1 MSAEPRSRLPHT
13 WVLLAL
19 LALAAAL
26 ATHLVPAGE
35 YARVERDGR
44 VQVDPGSY
52 RPVEARPASLADLA
66 LAFPRGLEATA
77 RIVFFIL
84 LIGGAFAVVAA
95 TGAIDAGIGL
105 VLAACRNREGI
116 VVPALMLA
124 FAVGG
129 GTFGMAEETLP
140 FLPPLVLL
148 ARRLGYDEVTGGAI
162 ALVGA
167 GAGFAGAFLNPFTVG
182 VAQGIAGLPLFSGL
196 GFRAVVWAVMTSL
209 AIVHVTRY
217 SRRVRRAPAA
227 GVAGATAAG
236 EPSDPPARATWRPR
250 AVLALLGA
258 SLALLIT
265 GTLAW
270 QWGILELGGVFLGVA
285 VGAGLLGGL
294 GANRTAEVF
303 VGGVGAMAGGALVV
317 GLARAT
323 LVLLDGARVTD
334 TILHALA
341 GAVAGLPAWA
351 TVTGSYA
358 VQVAVSYLVPS
369 GSGQAALTVPILAPL
384 GDLVGVTRQT
394 SVLAYQLGD
403 GFSNI
408 FTPTCGY
415 FMAGL
420 ALIGVPWTR
429 WVKFLWPLQLAWLG
443 AGLVLLLAAH
453 ALRWGPF

>member
-1 MSAEPRSRLPHT
+1 MSAPARSRVPHT
-13 WVLLAL
+13 WVLLTL
-19 LALAAAL
+19 LAIAAAL
-26 ATHLVPAGE
+26 ATHVIPAGQ
-35 YARVERDGR
+35 YARVESGGR
-44 VQVDPGSY
+44 VLVDPLSY
-52 RPVEARPASLADLA
+52 RPLEAKAATVADVA

-84 LIGGAFAVVAA
+84 LIGGAFTVITA

-105 VLAACRNREGI
+105 VLTACRDREEI

-124 FAVGG
+124 FAIGG
-129 GTFGMAEETLP
+129 GTIGMAEETLP

-182 VAQGIAGLPLFSGL
+182 VAQGIAGLPLFSGIGL
-196 GFRAVVWAVMTSL
+196 RSIVWAVMTSL
-209 AIVHVTRY
+209 AIVHVSRY
-217 SRRVRRAPAA
+217 ARRVRRAPSASA
-227 GVAGATAAG
+227 PEAQ
-236 EPSDPPARATWRPR
+236 PKPLSRATRR
-250 AVLALLGA
+250 QIAVLALFGA
-258 SLALLIT
+258 ALALLIV

-270 QWGILELGGVFLGVA
+270 QWGILELGGVFLVTA
-285 VGAGLLGGL
+285 AGAGLLGGL

-303 VGGVGAMAGGALVV
+303 VEGVGTMAGGALVV

-341 GAVAGLPAWA
+341 GAVAGLPGWA
-351 TVTGSYA
+351 TVVGSYA
-358 VQVAVSYLVPS
+358 VQVSISYLVPS
-369 GSGQAALTVPILAPL
+369 GSGQAALTMPILAPL

-429 WVKFLWPLQLAWLG
+429 WVKFLWPLQLLWLA
-443 AGLVLLLAAH
+443 AGLVLLLVAH
-453 ALRWGPF
+453 AIRWGPF

>member
-1 MSAEPRSRLPHT
+1 MSGPARSRVPHT
-13 WVLLAL
+13 WVLLTL
-19 LALAAAL
+19 LALAAAFS
-26 ATHLVPAGE
+26 THVVPAGE

-44 VQVDPGSY
+44 VLVDSDSY
-52 RPVEARPASLADLA
+52 RPVESKPATVADVA

-84 LIGGAFAVVAA
+84 LIGGAFTVVTA

-105 VLAACRNREGI
+105 VLVACRNREEI

-148 ARRLGYDEVTGGAI
+148 ARRLGYDDVTGGAI

-182 VAQGIAGLPLFSGL
+182 VAQGIAGLPLFSGIGL
-196 GFRAVVWAVMTSL
+196 RSVVWVVMTSL
-209 AIVHVTRY
+209 AIFHVSRY
-217 SRRVRRAPAA
+217 ARRVRRAPAA
-227 GVAGATAAG
+227 FATEVGADG
-236 EPSDPPARATWRPR
+236 EASRPAPRATRR
-250 AVLALLGA
+250 QLAVLALFGA
-258 SLALLIT
+258 ALVLLIV

-270 QWGILELGGVFLGVA
+270 HWGILELCGVFLGVA

-294 GANRTAEVF
+294 GPNRTAEVF
-303 VGGVGAMAGGALVV
+303 VEGVGAMAGGALVV

-341 GAVAGLPAWA
+341 GAVADLPGWA

-358 VQVAVSYLVPS
+358 VQVAISYLVPS
-369 GSGQAALTVPILAPL
+369 GSGQAALTMPILAPL

-429 WVKFLWPLQLAWLG
+429 WVKFLWPLQLLWLA
-443 AGLVLLLAAH
+443 AGLVLLLVAH
-453 ALRWGPF
+453 AIRWGPF